1 MVPENSFPAGGP
13 IRLFHLSDIHFGLE
27 DQRALDWAK
36 SCIERE
42 KPHAVAITG
51 DLTMRARHPEF
62 DAAAR
67 WIKGLDIPVTVEVGN
82 HDIPYFNL
90 YERFFAPYKR
100 FHAIENLVE
109 AELHLPGVAIVPLKT
124 TTRAQWQR
132 FPWSNGWVTE
142 KALAETLAAID
153 ALPPGTRVLVA
164 AHHPLIERRA
174 KDGKLLTI
182 NGTRTMEVLA
192 GRKVMA
198 VLSGHIH
205 DAFDLTAQTLTGPL
219 RMIGA
224 GTLSKRIRSTPPS
237 FNEIT
242 IDGDEIRVVA
252 RNLEHVPT
260 AAMQIDQVPENALP
274 PREPDEPVAPVGA
287 VPPVDPPVH

>member
-1 MVPENSFPAGGP
+1 MNLETSAPNPRSLK
-13 IRLFHLSDIHFGLE
+13 LFHLSDIHFGLE
-27 DQRALDWAK
+27 DPEAIAWAK
-36 SCIERE
+36 DCIARE
-42 KPHAVAITG
+42 KPDAVAITG

-62 DAAAR
+62 AAACG
-67 WIKGLDIPVTVEVGN
+67 WIKGLNVPVTVEVGN

-90 YERFFAPYKR
+90 YQRFFDPYRR
-100 FHAIENLVE
+100 FKAIERQVE
-109 AELHLPGVAIVPLKT
+109 AQLDLPGLAIVPLRT

-132 FPWSNGWVTE
+132 FPWSNGWVTDH
-142 KALAETLAAID
+142 ALRETLAAID
-153 ALPPGTRVLVA
+153 ALPAGTRVLVA

-174 KDGKLLTI
+174 RDNKLLTI
-182 NGTRTMEVLA
+182 NGTRTMEILA
-192 GRKVMA
+192 GRKVTA

-205 DAFDLTAQTLTGPL
+205 DAFDLTSETPAGPL

-242 IDGDEIRVVA
+242 IAGDEIRVVA

-260 AAMQIDQVPENALP
+260 AAMQIDEVPENALP
-274 PREPDEPVAPVGA
+274 PREPGEPVAPVGA